1 MNNGFIVIMFIGYI
15 VTGQPMQQEQP
26 ITEIQPQVAQN
37 VLAKQPNPEVEMPYC
52 SACYESIPDSHSH
65 FMQDPDHL
73 VCIHCYFYR
82 MPKTEEGQVGLALE
96 YVGKNGMELRDK

>member
-1 MNNGFIVIMFIGYI
+1 MNNGFVVIMFVGYI
-15 VTGQPMQQEQP
+15 LVGLPMNEAPKSEPIPIPEATVLPEYEQEFCCACHET
-26 ITEIQPQVAQN
+26 I
-37 VLAKQPNPEVEMPYC
+37 PE
-52 SACYESIPDSHSH
+52 SHSH
-65 FMQDPDHL
+65 FQYDPDHL